1 MELFLLQM
9 THALHVITGNPVRT
23 VKGLFPHVDEGPPD
37 SLGDLRRAEHLDA
50 FDPAHAA
57 KLHELRQGIMQKSR
71 KARRL
76 SVCKDPLRQFH
87 GGFSAA
93 SGAEKH
99 RKKFCVGQGF
109 RTVARALLI
118 GPKLGERFLCFS
130 LMSSFH
136 SSLLSG
142 LSKYLRRDA
151 ADACSLYYFTI
162 GTIFRL

>member
-1 MELFLLQM
+1 MENIKFILVCLAIFAGLFLL
-9 THALHVITGNPVRT
+9 ALG
-23 VKGLFPHVDEGPPD
+23 FE
-37 SLGDLRRAEHLDA
+37 
-50 FDPAHAA
+50 
-57 KLHELRQGIMQKSR
+57 KLL
-71 KARRL
+71 
-76 SVCKDPLRQFH
+76 V
-87 GGFSAA
+87 
-93 SGAEKH
+93 KH